1 MAQGKNTA
9 SIIKTSMK
17 LPTAGKRLLSKSPSP
32 VRRASGMCPL
42 PPSLLKLPT
51 GAFSTSDVP
60 SNPLLDDVINEST
73 LDSWL
78 IQLDKE
84 AKTAEKQRI
93 TNDVNK
99 SVSRVSFANN
109 EITSSTSASSFFD
122 QQPPKKKRRFAR
134 RNSFIVRDLSQLS
147 RVAERLVNSSSD
159 LRLHEWIN
167 QSPST

>member
-51 GAFSTSDVP
+51 GAFSTSNVP

-159 LRLHEWIN
+159 LRLHE
-167 QSPST
+167 